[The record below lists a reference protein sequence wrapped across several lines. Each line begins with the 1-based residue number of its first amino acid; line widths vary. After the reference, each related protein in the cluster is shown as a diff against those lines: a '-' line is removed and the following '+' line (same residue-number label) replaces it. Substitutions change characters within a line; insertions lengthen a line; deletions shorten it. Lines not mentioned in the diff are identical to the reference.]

1 MFLVFALA
9 AVLFSQGSRGQH
21 TVTQTPTETTV
32 SAGQTVSLGCK
43 VSTNVDGDCG
53 QSRNLQCQAWHR
65 QKPGEAPKALTQAG
79 NSLAAGTPPRFSA
92 TGSRRDF
99 TLTIS
104 GVQAEDAGVYF
115 CQSGTEVFVRRFNPA
130 VSLWY
135 TFGGGTK
142 LIVKTG
148 VSVPP
153 SVSLLPPSRE
163 QVSGGEATLLC
174 LLSGYSPQGALVS
187 WAVDGREVTEGVLTG
202 EEAERDGGK
211 SVRSSTLTLSKAL
224 WEGGDLYSCKVTHDG
239 SVRTAALR
247 RTECNV

>member
-1 MFLVFALA
+1 MKMFLVFALA
-9 AVLFSQGSRGQH
+9 AVLFSEGSRGQH

-43 VSTNVDGDCG
+43 ASANVDGDCG
-53 QSRNLQCQAWHR
+53 QSSNLQCQVWYR
-65 QKPGEAPKALTQAG
+65 QKPGETPRAVTRVG
-79 NSLAAGTPPRFSA
+79 NSLAAGTPSRFNA
-92 TGSRRDF
+92 AGSGRDF

-104 GVQAEDAGVYF
+104 GVQAEDAGVYY
-115 CQSGTEVFVRRFNPA
+115 CCTEHYLSA

-142 LIVKTG
+142 LVVKTG

-153 SVSLLPPSRE
+153 SLSLLPPSRE
-163 QVSGGEATLLC
+163 QLSGGEATLLC
-174 LLSGYSPQGALVS
+174 LLSGYSPQGAQVS
-187 WAVDGREVTEGVLTG
+187 WAVDGREVTAGVLTG

-224 WEGGDLYSCKVTHDG
+224 WEGGDLYSCKATHDG
-239 SVRTAALR
+239 SVRTATLR
-247 RTECNV
+247 RTECSV